1 MTKRPTVIQL
11 AQSGS
16 LERML
21 YASNTEPDFNAG
33 KCLGLD
39 LELFFS
45 DEPKIQAQAKAVCTQ
60 CPIVSQCASW
70 AKDNAEFGIYGGLTS
85 EERAMSGGRVSLE
98 ATVTVADLRRE
109 LDFVLNASSSEVSLR
124 YQVDARTVV
133 RWRNIL
139 RTTSIAS

>member
-1 MTKRPTVIQL
+1 MIQL

-16 LERML
+16 LDRIL

-45 DEPKIQAQAKAVCTQ
+45 DDSKIQVQAKAVCAQ

-70 AKDNAEFGIYGGLTS
+70 ALDNAEFGIYGGLTAD
-85 EERAMSGGRVSLE
+85 ERARSGGRVSLE
-98 ATVTVADLRRE
+98 ATLTVADLRRE
-109 LDFVLNASSSEVSLR
+109 LDFVMNASSAEVSLR
-124 YQVDARTVV
+124 YQVDSRTVV